1 MESACLSPPS
11 PKEAFMA
18 SRLDPDSIG
27 PLIEPQVKVMRII
40 YASLVA
46 GVAAYLLFAWWQ
58 RGDAG
63 AGQAG
68 GTMVLITLVFAL
80 TAVVASFLVPTHIL
94 RTSIRQLARGGP
106 IGTTITVP
114 DDPVVSQIIALMGA
128 RQTSWLCGL
137 AILDMAAFY
146 TSFVTTAPWAP
157 NWFVAVPVGLILL
170 MVVRVP
176 IGSALAEWV
185 ATTIEDIDAGV
196 FG

>member
-1 MESACLSPPS
+1 
-11 PKEAFMA
+11 MA
-18 SRLDPDSIG
+18 SRLDPESIG

-40 YASLVA
+40 HASLVA

-114 DDPVVSQIIALMGA
+114 DDPVVSQIIALMGS

-170 MVVRVP
+170 MVVRFP